1 MTWTWTLMMSPC
13 CVAWQAPA
21 IVCWIIMHRPRQ
33 GLPGPVCEF
42 SPRTKFTNVAL
53 IFMPHLPLA
62 FRVAIHPAAS
72 LLLAFG
78 ALCYALRPL
87 RLLLQQT
94 VGDNRSS
101 LTRCFCC
108 RHGPTPRKPSCEPLL
123 SSHQL
128 VRECR
133 LGRMRSCRTR
143 TGHDGVSGFMV
154 TLREL
159 YWQRRSHLL
168 WLSIEIC
175 RCILAHLGSRDCEFG
190 GCRILVSLQ
199 ALVSLHVVDHYAFPC
214 CEVVGLCL
222 FWKKLVHLPSF
233 RFLAPHLHSL
243 VQTDRQTDRHTHTH
257 THTHR
262 HGHALPANRVTSL
275 DARVSK
281 LCLRQH
287 QAVCIRRQIQD
298 PRHVTQPLR
307 MEFHPQKDC

>member
-1 MTWTWTLMMSPC
+1 MFISRVWYLSAHRPVGQKGQAVMTWTWTLMMSPC
-13 CVAWQAPA
+13 CVACQAPA
-21 IVCWIIMHRPRQ
+21 IVCWIIMHRRRQ

-42 SPRTKFTNVAL
+42 SPRTKFTNVVL

-72 LLLAFG
+72 LPLAFG

-108 RHGPTPRKPSCEPLL
+108 RHGPTPRKTSCEPLL

-128 VRECR
+128 VRQCR
-133 LGRMRSCRTR
+133 LGRMRPCRTR
-143 TGHDGVSGFMV
+143 TGHGGVSGFMV
-154 TLREL
+154 TLGEL

-168 WLSIEIC
+168 CLSIEIC

-214 CEVVGLCL
+214 CEVVGLCFFL
-222 FWKKLVHLPSF
+222 ETMSALTIIWVRRSTPS
-233 RFLAPHLHSL
+233 LTCP
-243 VQTDRQTDRHTHTH
+243 DTHTH
-257 THTHR
+257 THTR
-262 HGHALPANRVTSL
+262 AYSSG
-275 DARVSK
+275 
-281 LCLRQH
+281 Q
-287 QAVCIRRQIQD
+287 
-298 PRHVTQPLR
+298 
-307 MEFHPQKDC
+307 